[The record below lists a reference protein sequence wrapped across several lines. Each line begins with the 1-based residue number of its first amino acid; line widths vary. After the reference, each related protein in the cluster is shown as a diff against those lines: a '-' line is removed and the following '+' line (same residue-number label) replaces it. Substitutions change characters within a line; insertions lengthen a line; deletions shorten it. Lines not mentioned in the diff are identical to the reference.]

1 MTRTGCVFQKEGVP
15 FLSALAAEVGLA
27 IAIATLPQEGVG
39 GLRIKRWNGSHLP
52 AQGKN
57 LLRTTPRFKSV
68 FLLVGHSVRPKLL
81 FRRKLFV

>member
-39 GLRIKRWNGSHLP
+39 GLRIKGGAGPIYRLKG
-52 AQGKN
+52 N

-68 FLLVGHSVRPKLL
+68 F
-81 FRRKLFV
+81 

>member
-15 FLSALAAEVGLA
+15 FLSALA

-39 GLRIKRWNGSHLP
+39 GLRIKGGAGPIYRLKG
-52 AQGKN
+52 N

-68 FLLVGHSVRPKLL
+68 F
-81 FRRKLFV
+81 